1 MTEIGKTTT
10 LPVARIVD
18 FGAWLDAAEMGE
30 ILLPKRRCPDDIN
43 IGDRLEVFVY
53 LESNDLPIA
62 TTLRPKAEV
71 GQFAYLKVVD
81 VSAVGAFLDWGLDK
95 DVLAPFGEQR
105 RKMEVGQSYLV
116 YLTRNAADGRI
127 VASSKIDRFLDDNE
141 AHDFRRGQK
150 VDLIIAN
157 RTELGYKAI
166 INHRCWGLLYTN
178 EVFQHLGIGQSI
190 TGYIKRIR
198 DDGKID
204 LTLQHGQETRDKN
217 AQTVLQYLKKQGGF
231 TALHDK
237 SDPQQ
242 IKRLLGM
249 SKASFKKTIGGLYK
263 QRIIRI
269 EKEGIRL
276 LHGE

>member
-10 LPVARIVD
+10 LPVAKIVD
-18 FGAWLDAAEMGE
+18 FGAYLDAGELGE
-30 ILLPKRRCPDDIN
+30 ILLPKRRCPDDLS
-43 IGDRLEVFVY
+43 IGDRLEVFIY
-53 LESNDLPIA
+53 LDSNDLPIA
-62 TTLRPKAEV
+62 TTQRPKAEV

-95 DVLAPFGEQR
+95 DVLAPFGEQQ
-105 RKMEVGQSYLV
+105 RKMEVGKSYLV
-116 YLTRNAADGRI
+116 YLSLNAADGRI
-127 VASSKIDRFLDDNE
+127 VASSKIDRFLDDDRP
-141 AHDFRRGQK
+141 HDFRRGQK

-157 RTELGYKAI
+157 STELGYKAI
-166 INHRCWGLLYTN
+166 INHRYWGVLYAN
-178 EVFQHLGIGQSI
+178 EVFQRLSFGQSI
-190 TGYIKRIR
+190 AGYIKRIR

-249 SKASFKKTIGGLYK
+249 SKATFKKTIGGLYK